1 MAFLMT
7 DVAAGS
13 TAALQLQQNMAA
25 APDVQQA
32 QANKMQEQQV
42 KLQQEQATL
51 EKTKL
56 ANLVADTGLQA
67 SKESKAKLQQLA
79 GTPEFK
85 AAEDS
90 EKLRLS
96 AAVQFQSGDIENG
109 VKTLTAAELYDTRAV
124 AIKQKQLDQNAQLV
138 GNTFAVLDSL
148 KTPEQQATFFKEM
161 EVQKP
166 EEYKA
171 LVGQIGTGT
180 FEKMSSEER
189 LAATKGLMLNAKG
202 QMATQLK
209 QIEAEKTK
217 IIQESRERIERIR
230 QDGAMAR
237 KLSGGGSDRDMRD
250 WNIYNKAQEHIESSG
265 KKVLETLDKRV
276 NDAQDTLDKTTFFK
290 GAETKALEA
299 AVKARDEFK
308 RGQVQKELNL
318 AASAP
323 DFPGKSTIVDNLKRE
338 LELYPETKGSKLSFD
353 APEGTPPAPTP
364 TAKPVAPPSVTSSK
378 DSGAKT
384 SPIAMPKSAAEA
396 VDGKYYNT
404 KAGVRK
410 WDAKT
415 KTFVE

>member
-1 MAFLMT
+1 MAYLMT
-7 DVAAGS
+7 DAAAGGQ
-13 TAALQLQQNMAA
+13 AALQLQQTMAA

-265 KKVLETLDKRV
+265 KKVLEKLNQDVDKADV
-276 NDAQDTLDKTTFFK
+276 AKTETVHWYSPEPSAK
-290 GAETKALEA
+290 TIAAYTKAVE
-299 AVKARDEFK
+299 ARDEFK

-318 AASAP
+318 AVSAP
-323 DFPGKSTIVDNLKRE
+323 DFPGKSTIIDNLKRE
-338 LELYPETKGSKLSFD
+338 LELYPEPVTPIKIAEDK
-353 APEGTPPAPTP
+353 PETPKPA
-364 TAKPVAPPSVTSSK
+364 AKPTVATSNK
-378 DSGAKT
+378 PA
-384 SPIAMPKSAAEA
+384 APKFEE
-396 VDGKYYNT
+396 GKVYT
-404 KAGVRK
+404 
-410 WDAKT
+410 DAKGN
-415 KTFVE
+415 KAKYVNGKWEPQ